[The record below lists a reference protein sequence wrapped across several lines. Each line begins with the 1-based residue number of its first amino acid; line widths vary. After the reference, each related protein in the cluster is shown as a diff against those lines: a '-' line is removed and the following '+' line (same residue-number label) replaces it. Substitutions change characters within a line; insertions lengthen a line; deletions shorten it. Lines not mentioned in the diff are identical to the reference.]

1 MINNKSI
8 ARAAISVALFV
19 TAINMSG
26 CASCSRGFKTFDSDV
41 SGGLN
46 RTVTLYDYS
55 GKEIRS
61 WSGKIDLAETEDEVW
76 FDLDGKRVN
85 LNGGIVVVEE
95 N

>member
-1 MINNKSI
+1 MDNKNI
-8 ARAAISVALFV
+8 ARAAIAVALFV
-19 TAINMSG
+19 TAINMGG
-26 CASCSRGFKTFDSDV
+26 CASCSRGFKSFDSNV

-55 GKEIRS
+55 GKEIKS
-61 WSGKIDLAETEDEVW
+61 WRGKIDLAETEDEVW